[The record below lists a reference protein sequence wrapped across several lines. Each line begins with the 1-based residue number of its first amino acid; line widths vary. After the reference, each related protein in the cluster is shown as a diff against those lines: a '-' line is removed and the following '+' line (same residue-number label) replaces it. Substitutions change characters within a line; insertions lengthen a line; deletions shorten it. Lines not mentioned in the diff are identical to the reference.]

1 MKEPIVTCQPID
13 QTLEEENRSLNKE
26 VESLKEENQ
35 RFTWQLLVA
44 RTGIYFHQSQPK
56 KQEAIITCNPRDQ
69 SLEEENRLLKM
80 EIESLLED
88 NERLTL
94 QLLVKRAGF

>member
-1 MKEPIVTCQPID
+1 MKEPVATFTCEPID
-13 QTLEEENRSLNKE
+13 KTLTEENKSLAIE
-26 VESLKEENQ
+26 AESWKDENQ
-35 RFTWQLLVA
+35 RLTWQLLVIRA
-44 RTGIYFHQSQPK
+44 GLCFHEPPERK
-56 KQEAIITCNPRDQ
+56 KQESNITSQ

-80 EIESLLED
+80 EIKSLNED